1 MKIDFREAI
10 FKSSRSVFRLRDIG
24 MLTDV
29 KDADNLKAAVNY
41 YAARGVIR
49 NIRKGIYVKDGY
61 SVEELACRIY
71 TPSYIS
77 LETVLVRAGVIFQYA
92 SAVTAVS
99 YLSRAISV
107 DGNEISYHKIKDFVL
122 VDNRG
127 IQQQGSVNVAMPERA
142 FLDRLYLGKNYY
154 FDNLGPLDRRIID
167 QLLPAYRCKALEGR
181 VRQVFKNG

>member
-1 MKIDFREAI
+1 MVHRMKIDFREAI

-41 YAARGVIR
+41 YAARGAIR

-61 SVEELACRIY
+61 SVEELACRVY

-77 LETVLVRAGVIFQYA
+77 METVLVRAGVIFQYA

-99 YLSRAISV
+99 YLSRSISV
-107 DGNEISYHKIKDFVL
+107 DGNGFTTNCGGFSRHTEPFATK
-122 VDNRG
+122 
-127 IQQQGSVNVAMPERA
+127 QGSISDSFLCLIMNAAAETLKSRCRA
-142 FLDRLYLGKNYY
+142 DRIPISMN
-154 FDNLGPLDRRIID
+154 
-167 QLLPAYRCKALEGR
+167 
-181 VRQVFKNG
+181 